1 MSMETYRIVISEDEA
16 AEELL
21 VDVYN
26 IDDIIEA
33 TERIP
38 YEEYA
43 LTSTTESSP
52 DPRETDATADAT
64 ILDVQVT
71 RVEEAFEIRLLGD
84 REELAVER
92 IADADWGLTNTE
104 AWPPGSIERR
114 RSSLIAPRDGHA
126 G

>member
-1 MSMETYRIVISEDEA
+1 MSMETYRMVITEDEA

-26 IDDIIEA
+26 IDDVIEA
-33 TERIP
+33 TERVP

-52 DPRETDATADAT
+52 DARETDTTADVT

-71 RVEEAFEIRLLGD
+71 RVEEAFEVRLLGD

-104 AWPPGSIERR
+104 A
-114 RSSLIAPRDGHA
+114 
-126 G
+126 